1 MQATSA
7 IYTRGL
13 TKYHG
18 NRLALRDL
26 DLDSPWGQVLS
37 VFGPNGSGKTTLVR
51 TLSGLS
57 RATSGSIR
65 IAGLNPETNGAA
77 VRQILG
83 VLTHKTFLYDD
94 LTVMENLRFHA
105 RMFGVDDLDAR
116 IEEVCAILDITSYL
130 NARVRTLSNGMQKR
144 VSLTRAFIH
153 HPRLLI
159 LDEPEAGLDQEALNL
174 VGNLLETH
182 RSQGGTAIVTTH
194 NVEWGISYADRV
206 IILSK
211 GRVSYDAHADVL
223 DSNAFRETYRRQTGA
238 QPLPPQAS

>member
-1 MQATSA
+1 MQATFA
-7 IYTRGL
+7 VHIRGL

-18 NRLALRDL
+18 NRLALRGL

-51 TLSGLS
+51 LLSGLS
-57 RATSGSIR
+57 RPTSGSIR
-65 IAGLNPETNGAA
+65 IGGLNPETNGAA
-77 VRQILG
+77 VRQVLG

-94 LTVMENLRFHA
+94 LTVLENLRFHA
-105 RMFGVDDLDAR
+105 RMFGIDDLDAR

-130 NARVRTLSNGMQKR
+130 NTRVRTLSNGMQKR

-159 LDEPEAGLDQEALNL
+159 LDEPEAGLDQEALSL
-174 VGNLLETH
+174 VGSLLKDH

-194 NVEWGISYADRV
+194 NVEWGMSYADRI

-211 GRVSYDAHADVL
+211 GRISYDANADVV
-223 DSNAFRETYRRQTGA
+223 DANAFRETYRRQTGA
-238 QPLPPQAS
+238 QPLPPQVC